1 MQRPTTNTG
10 GSVTRGMPSRAQP
23 GNDSLK
29 HRTGLEDS
37 ITIRFR
43 YLDSSKLGSFDSS
56 IYDFTRRLQVP
67 ATSYHLGNLG
77 NAANSW
83 LFTPYMKAG
92 WDAGF
97 HAFDIY
103 KLTIQDTRF
112 YNTTRPYSELG
123 YMLGSKAE
131 QLINLLHTQ
140 NIKPNWNFALQY
152 KLINSPGFLQNH
164 NTNHNSYR
172 FNSWYQSKNKRY
184 SNFFILVANNL
195 QSGENGGIQD
205 IKQLDSSAYK
215 NRQGIPVRLGQDQV
229 TSTNFFTTSIPTGNK
244 YRDINIFLRQQYDI
258 GQKDSLVMDTVVV
271 PLFYPRL
278 RLEYNFKMSSYRYR
292 FEDAY
297 PDSAYYKTYYQ
308 LDTTKFFFMQDYWKE
323 FLNDFSIYTFPD
335 KKNPQQFLK
344 LGASIQ
350 NLSVTFDS
358 SEATSK
364 WKKSYYN
371 IFGHAEYRNKSRNQK
386 WDIEALGNFYFTG
399 LNSGDYDAYISLKGL
414 VSKKLGYAQLGFQNT
429 NRSPSYLFNPN
440 SSFWKEPT
448 QRSFNKENST
458 VFFASIEEPKLDLR
472 LQAKYYL
479 LSNFLYFSGINERA
493 QQTNIFNVL
502 EIGGDKI
509 FKLGR
514 HWKWR
519 TWLVLQQKAGS
530 SPINIPLLYSRN
542 LIGYEGNLG
551 FENLNIAM
559 GTEIKYHTNYK
570 ANGYSPLMGQ
580 FFLQDTL
587 TVTRNLPEVDAYV
600 HFRIRSFTAYFR
612 AENLNTLTF
621 SGSNSGFTN
630 NNLVAPYYPSP
641 GLVIRL
647 GIFWSFV
654 N

>member
-1 MQRPTTNTG
+1 
-10 GSVTRGMPSRAQP
+10 
-23 GNDSLK
+23 
-29 HRTGLEDS
+29 
-37 ITIRFR
+37 
-43 YLDSSKLGSFDSS
+43 
-56 IYDFTRRLQVP
+56 
-67 ATSYHLGNLG
+67 
-77 NAANSW
+77 
-83 LFTPYMKAG
+83 
-92 WDAGF
+92 
-97 HAFDIY
+97 
-103 KLTIQDTRF
+103 
-112 YNTTRPYSELG
+112 
-123 YMLGSKAE
+123 
-131 QLINLLHTQ
+131 
-140 NIKPNWNFALQY
+140 
-152 KLINSPGFLQNH
+152 
-164 NTNHNSYR
+164 
-172 FNSWYQSKNKRY
+172 
-184 SNFFILVANNL
+184 
-195 QSGENGGIQD
+195 
-205 IKQLDSSAYK
+205 
-215 NRQGIPVRLGQDQV
+215 
-229 TSTNFFTTSIPTGNK
+229 
-244 YRDINIFLRQQYDI
+244 
-258 GQKDSLVMDTVVV
+258 MDTVVV

-358 SEATSK
+358 SEAASK

-509 FKLGR
+509 FQLGR

-519 TWLVLQQKAGS
+519 TWLVLQQKGTAS
-530 SPINIPLLYSRN
+530 SGALHPSDRKGRKRL
-542 LIGYEGNLG
+542 
-551 FENLNIAM
+551 A
-559 GTEIKYHTNYK
+559 IK
-570 ANGYSPLMGQ
+570 
-580 FFLQDTL
+580 
-587 TVTRNLPEVDAYV
+587 
-600 HFRIRSFTAYFR
+600 
-612 AENLNTLTF
+612 
-621 SGSNSGFTN
+621 
-630 NNLVAPYYPSP
+630 
-641 GLVIRL
+641 
-647 GIFWSFV
+647 
-654 N
+654 